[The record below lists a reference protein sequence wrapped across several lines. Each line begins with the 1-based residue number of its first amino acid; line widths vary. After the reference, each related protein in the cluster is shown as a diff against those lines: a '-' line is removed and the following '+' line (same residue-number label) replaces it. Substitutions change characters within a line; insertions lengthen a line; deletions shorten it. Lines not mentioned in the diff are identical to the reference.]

1 MAETLD
7 ALRKMVVAE
16 VRKKRELAESQAQ
29 LDPAKMLGMFI
40 EANLVNLKIS
50 PQQFAKELDI
60 EPILAD
66 ALITGFLPA
75 SEIDDDFLVDI
86 AAVLGHEPNTL
97 RIMLRRVIVPT
108 FDDSDADANAAASVG
123 AGK

>member
-16 VRKKRELAESQAQ
+16 VRKKRDLAENQAK
-29 LDPAKMLGMFI
+29 LNPAKVLGTFI
-40 EANLVNLKIS
+40 EANLVNLKMS

-86 AAVLGHEPNTL
+86 AAIIGHEPNTL
-97 RIMLRRVIVPT
+97 RIILRRVIVPT
-108 FDDSDADANAAASVG
+108 FDPSDESDANPAASV
-123 AGK
+123 

>member
-7 ALRKMVVAE
+7 ALRKNVVAE
-16 VRKKRELAESQAQ
+16 VRKKREIAENQAKHS
-29 LDPAKMLGMFI
+29 PAKMLGMFI
-40 EANLVNLKIS
+40 EANLANLKMS

-66 ALITGFLPA
+66 AVITGFLPA

-86 AAVLGHEPNTL
+86 AAVIGHEPNTL
-97 RIMLRRVIVPT
+97 RILLRRVIVPT
-108 FDDSDADANAAASVG
+108 FDRSDEADANSAASV
-123 AGK
+123 

>member
-7 ALRKMVVAE
+7 ALRKLVVAE
-16 VRKKRELAESQAQ
+16 VRKKRELAESQAKHN
-29 LDPAKMLGMFI
+29 PAKMLGMFI
-40 EANLVNLKIS
+40 EANLVNLKMS
-50 PQQFAKELDI
+50 TQQFAKELDI

-86 AAVLGHEPNTL
+86 AAVIGHEPNTL
-97 RIMLRRVIVPT
+97 RILLRRVIVPT
-108 FDDSDADANAAASVG
+108 FDRSDDSDTNSAASV
-123 AGK
+123 

>member
-16 VRKKRELAESQAQ
+16 VRKKRDLAENQAK

-40 EANLVNLKIS
+40 EANLVNLKMS

-86 AAVLGHEPNTL
+86 AAVIGHEPNSL
-97 RIMLRRVIVPT
+97 RIILRRVIVPT
-108 FDDSDADANAAASVG
+108 FDQSDESDTNPAASV
-123 AGK
+123 

>member
-7 ALRKMVVAE
+7 ALRKMVVGQ
-16 VRKKRELAESQAQ
+16 VRKKREFAEGQAKQ
-29 LDPAKMLGMFI
+29 DPAKMLGMFI
-40 EANLVNLKIS
+40 EASLVNLKMS
-50 PQQFAKELDI
+50 PQQFARELDI

-86 AAVLGHEPNTL
+86 AAVIGHEPNTL
-97 RIMLRRVIVPT
+97 RILLRRVIVPT
-108 FDDSDADANAAASVG
+108 YDQSGDSDTASV
-123 AGK
+123 

>member
-7 ALRKMVVAE
+7 ALRKMVVGQ
-16 VRKKRELAESQAQ
+16 VRKKRELTESQAQ
-29 LDPAKMLGMFI
+29 HNPAKMLGMFI
-40 EANLVNLKIS
+40 EANLVNLKMS

-86 AAVLGHEPNTL
+86 AAVIGHEPNTL
-97 RIMLRRVIVPT
+97 RILLRRVIVPT
-108 FDDSDADANAAASVG
+108 FDRSDESDTNSAASV
-123 AGK
+123 

>member
-16 VRKKRELAESQAQ
+16 VRKKRELAENQAKQ
-29 LDPAKMLGMFI
+29 SPAKTLGMFI
-40 EANLVNLKIS
+40 EANLVNLKMS

-86 AAVLGHEPNTL
+86 AAVIGHEPNTL
-97 RIMLRRVIVPT
+97 RILLRRVIAPT
-108 FDDSDADANAAASVG
+108 FDRSDESDANSAASV
-123 AGK
+123 

>member
-16 VRKKRELAESQAQ
+16 VRKKREVAETQAKH
-29 LDPAKMLGMFI
+29 DPAKMLGMFI
-40 EANLVNLKIS
+40 EASLVNLKIS

-75 SEIDDDFLVDI
+75 SEIDDDFLADI
-86 AAVLGHEPNTL
+86 AAVIGHEPNTL
-97 RIMLRRVIVPT
+97 RILLRRVIVPT
-108 FDDSDADANAAASVG
+108 FDRSDDTDANHAARV
-123 AGK
+123 

>member
-7 ALRKMVVAE
+7 ALRKMVVGQ
-16 VRKKRELAESQAQ
+16 VRKQRELTEGQTQ
-29 LDPAKMLGMFI
+29 QNPAKMLGMFI
-40 EANLVNLKIS
+40 EASLVNLKMS

-66 ALITGFLPA
+66 ALMTGFLPA

-86 AAVLGHEPNTL
+86 AAVIGHEPNTL
-97 RIMLRRVIVPT
+97 RIILRRVIVPT
-108 FDDSDADANAAASVG
+108 FDQSDESDAASV
-123 AGK
+123 

>member
-7 ALRKMVVAE
+7 TLRKMVVAE
-16 VRKKRELAESQAQ
+16 VRKRREIAENEAQ
-29 LDPAKMLGMFI
+29 HSPAKMLGMFI
-40 EANLVNLKIS
+40 EANLVNLRMS

-86 AAVLGHEPNTL
+86 AAVIGHEPNTL
-97 RIMLRRVIVPT
+97 RILLRRVIVPT
-108 FDDSDADANAAASVG
+108 YDPSDEADANSAASV
-123 AGK
+123 